1 MSEAPTKPAAGRP
14 ASALVRLRK
23 GGAAR
28 PLFLIHP
35 VGGNVLCYGELV
47 RRLGGDEPVHGF
59 QSVGLAG
66 AEPLEDLNE
75 AAAHYAG
82 LVRKVDPRGPYRLA
96 GWSMGGVIAFEMARR
111 LTAAGGE
118 VELVGLLDSL
128 PPGYPKE
135 RDEDDDA
142 YLLWGLAYD
151 LGGITG
157 KVPQITRQDLNGMK
171 AEEGLA
177 LLLEK
182 ARAAGTIAPW
192 FGMAQAAQLW
202 KVYRANVRAL
212 RRYRPSG
219 PFSGTLSLWVASA
232 NYWLE
237 TLGPQLGW
245 EGLAEGG
252 VEARTIEA
260 DHYGLLR
267 PPAVEG
273 LAAQIGRKLREKA

>member
-1 MSEAPTKPAAGRP
+1 MSEASTKPAAGRP

-35 VGGNVLCYGELV
+35 VGGNVLCYGDLV

-66 AEPLEDLNE
+66 AEPLEDLNAIAE
-75 AAAHYAG
+75 HYAG
-82 LVRKVDPRGPYRLA
+82 LVRSTDPRGPYRLA

-135 RDEDDDA
+135 QDEDDDA

-157 KVPQITRQDLNGMK
+157 KVPQISREDLNGMK

-177 LLLEK
+177 LLLDK

-202 KVYRANVRAL
+202 KVYRANVTAL
-212 RRYRPSG
+212 RRYRPAG
-219 PFSGTLSLWVASA
+219 RYAGALSLWVASP
-232 NYWLE
+232 NYWAE
-237 TLGPQLGW
+237 DLGPQLGW
-245 EGLAEGG
+245 EDLAEGG

-273 LAAQIGRKLREKA
+273 LAEQIGRKLRVTF